1 MAAGESKADAI
12 VLCSSSDEEE
22 EPALALALGTSPREV
37 TVPPETVTSPLP
49 PVPDDAQLDAPALG
63 VGCAVSSPEM
73 AEAVERESEEARECL
88 LAPSRS
94 APPSAPPAP
103 TIYDSILQLAHMVR
117 QSGQSAT
124 EEAAGR
130 AEAAA
135 RGRARGP
142 LPGHHLTLL
151 ECIEKRVGPG
161 DQATATAVLQDSL
174 AASQRQGL
182 GLAEELVQRLCD
194 SLSVEVAWYWAH
206 QLYKLLC
213 TMPAAQ
219 TLPAAAGDRIADA
232 LAHAAHVLSEMLC
245 HTLQEAVIIS
255 TNQSALISLLFAA
268 PPLSALHAQTASLFA
283 ASLARSFILLNSV
296 TSVLLRRHA
305 CRRDGIPSSG
315 AFAATHLQLM
325 RIRNAPPTALWT
337 LPRLRQVHTQAWAE
351 ATATGERRKTM
362 RGCLRRLLARL
373 EVRLMNPMLGV
384 RPVQPAAPPAPPAPP
399 PPPPAARLEHTLQS
413 VPEHPA
419 PAAEAALLLH
429 SAPESDALDLDLQPW
444 SAEEDAAIV
453 AALTDPLRSLSFKK
467 LFVELGSRLRRM
479 PGSVSHRWY
488 GWLSLDAAGAP
499 AHKKLRAAD
508 KKLRAA
514 SSGHEPDE
522 PPPPPEEP
530 PGEGEELLPGGR
542 RWEREEDEVLR
553 QAYAMHPHDMDAAV
567 CEAVQYLDLGLDPE
581 RTVNAACRRL
591 LFLHKG
597 RGGALRRPQLQAA
610 PQYPAQAWTKLEEE
624 ILLRE
629 VALHPGPKRAAFRAA
644 DAALHNRSH
653 NGCRQRHAMLAANGL
668 TSLTAG
674 GAAPMEADEDEDDE
688 AARGELVGCQDAGEA
703 ELAKDEDAGEAAPQA
718 IKARMWT
725 TQEDEILL
733 REVAQHSDC
742 KAAAFRAAS
751 DALHNRN
758 YNTCAARFTRMVE
771 SGRASRPSAGGAAPL
786 EADEDEGD
794 EEESDEDAGDAAD
807 GEAAAPVT
815 RRYWTPAEDAILR
828 EEIAL
833 HSVVED
839 AVRAANK
846 RLPHRALN
854 GISSR
859 YHNTLKGR
867 LARRASDEDADDELQ
882 DEEQEEGEPRSRKHQ
897 LCSAEDDAV
906 IAKQV
911 ELHPSSLRAAFRA
924 AAALLPGK
932 SFNRIK
938 SRWYSR
944 LRLLGAASGATT
956 PSAAADA
963 GESDGAEEE
972 ESDEGAARVQ
982 AAPPAQRRSGSR
994 YLRFFWSAEE
1004 DEILLGEVAR
1014 HPGPKRAALRAAAAA
1029 LHSRNYNACEKRHA
1043 KLLASGAASLTA
1055 GGAAPMEADEDEDDE
1070 EESDE
1075 DAGDTAPQATKAPM
1089 WMPAEDAIVL
1099 EEIALHSRVID
1110 AAQAANK
1117 RLPHRPLSGICS
1129 RYYLYLKAGGSRR
1142 LRRHRLQD
1150 LEPSPPPEAA
1160 PHAML
1165 SGAPPLTPAPS
1176 RPRWCYRA
1184 GDQVCGPWK
1193 LSAYRKWV
1201 AEGTIDAWTSEH
1213 VRVWHTEQTEE
1224 EAVPLTQALATRR
1237 AQQAAKYGWI
1247 A

>member
-479 PGSVSHRWY
+479 PGSVNHRWY
-488 GWLSLDAAGAP
+488 RWLSLDAAGAP

-597 RGGALRRPQLQAA
+597 RGGALQRPQLQAA

-629 VALHPGPKRAAFRAA
+629 VALHPGPKR
-644 DAALHNRSH
+644 
-653 NGCRQRHAMLAANGL
+653 
-668 TSLTAG
+668 
-674 GAAPMEADEDEDDE
+674 
-688 AARGELVGCQDAGEA
+688 
-703 ELAKDEDAGEAAPQA
+703 
-718 IKARMWT
+718 
-725 TQEDEILL
+725 
-733 REVAQHSDC
+733 
-742 KAAAFRAAS
+742 AAFRAAS

-1004 DEILLGEVAR
+1004 DEILLREVAR